1 MNPSRCKILIV
12 EDEEDIRD
20 LIALHL
26 KRVGYEVEGV
36 GSAEAAL
43 MVLKGT
49 QKVHLMILDWMLPGL
64 SGIDLIKLFRA
75 DKSSLS
81 VPILMMT
88 ARTSSQD
95 VVAGLQAG
103 ADDYL
108 TKPFEIPV
116 LLARVE
122 ALLRRMG
129 LDNTTKM
136 VLGDLVINTE
146 SYEVMCCG
154 EVLQLTPSEYRL
166 VLALAQNK
174 NKVLSRDQLIQ
185 LVQGEGVSVV
195 DRAIDTHVFGLR
207 KKLSKCS
214 EMLETVRGVGY
225 RIRTE

>member
-1 MNPSRCKILIV
+1 MNPARCRILVV

-20 LIALHL
+20 LVTLHL
-26 KRVGYEVEGV
+26 KRTGYQVDAV
-36 GSAEAAL
+36 SSAEAAL
-43 MVLKGT
+43 MILKGDK
-49 QKVHLMILDWMLPGL
+49 KVHLMLLDWMLPGL
-64 SGIDLIKLFRA
+64 SGIDLIKLFRE
-75 DKSSLS
+75 DKRSLS

-88 ARTSSQD
+88 ARTSTQD

-129 LDNTTKM
+129 LDETAKM
-136 VLGDLVINTE
+136 IMGELEIDTE
-146 SYEVMCCG
+146 TYQVTCCG
-154 EVLQLTPSEYRL
+154 EALQLTPSEYRL
-166 VLALAQNK
+166 MLALAQNK

-225 RIRTE
+225 RIRSE

>member
-1 MNPSRCKILIV
+1 MNPARCRILIV

-20 LIALHL
+20 LVSLHL
-26 KRVGYEVEGV
+26 KRVGYQVDSV
-36 GSAEAAL
+36 ATAEEAL
-43 MVLKGT
+43 MLMKGD
-49 QKVHLMILDWMLPGL
+49 KKMHLMLLDWMLPGL
-64 SGIDLIKLFRA
+64 SGIDLIKLFRE
-75 DKSSLS
+75 DKRSRS

-88 ARTSSQD
+88 ARTATPD

-129 LDNTTKM
+129 MDETSKM
-136 VLGDLVINTE
+136 VMGELVIDTE
-146 SYEVMCCG
+146 TYEVTCCG
-154 EVLQLTPSEYRL
+154 DNLQLTPSEYRL
-166 VLALAQNK
+166 LLALAQHK

-214 EMLETVRGVGY
+214 DLLETVRGVGY
-225 RIRTE
+225 RIRSE